1 MAPLSTNSRERL
13 FTMALTPSQE
23 AALEAVRQ
31 FKNSPDVS
39 MTIAGEAGTGKTFL
53 ANIIIHEIFRKISVT
68 VTAPTHRA
76 VSVISNKTGIRGSTI
91 HSLLGLRPNMM
102 LETFDIKNVQFTND
116 NNEEK
121 IKNYKYIIIDESSM
135 LGHDIS
141 KFILIKAKQHNT
153 KIIFIGDTAQL
164 PPVNEII
171 SDIFKNPRLV
181 TLKEVV
187 RQQNDNPLLDLLLV
201 MRQDIHSVNGHRFID
216 YINQN
221 PTRIIQKED
230 GSLEGYIALN
240 LQDFCKALITY
251 TNKPEMNEC
260 NPILDYCKYAAY
272 SNESVQIYN
281 RFIRENREVSKG
293 VSDLFIAGDILTGY
307 SNVLTPDLEPLLTNS
322 IDYVVEEVTHRVSND
337 GFYVYQLSIRSK
349 LTSRTSDIMVVDHLG
364 PNYDI
369 YVNTLKILRN
379 DASSPD
385 TQPINRA
392 SKWKAFYRYKDTYL
406 SAIPINLGD
415 GTNKKDE
422 ADKNLDYGYAF
433 TTHKLQGS
441 TVAHMF
447 VNALD
452 MIYYNGDPTKPR
464 VNTPNMPDIINI
476 RNRLMYTALSRT
488 SKVAF
493 ILWAL

>member
-1 MAPLSTNSRERL
+1 MEPLSTNSRERL

-31 FKNSPDVS
+31 FKNSPDIS

-181 TLKEVV
+181 VLKEVV
-187 RQQNDNPLLDLLLV
+187 RQQNDNPLLDLLAI
-201 MRQDIHSVNGHRFID
+201 MRRDIHSVNGHEFID
-216 YINQN
+216 YINKY
-221 PTRIIQKED
+221 PTNIIKKED
-230 GSLEGYIALN
+230 GSIEGYIALN
-240 LQDFCKALITY
+240 LQDFCKALVTY
-251 TNKPEMNEC
+251 TNKPEMNDC
-260 NPILDYCKYAAY
+260 NPVLDFCKYAAY

-281 RFIRENREVSKG
+281 KFIRENREVSAG
-293 VSDLFIAGDILTGY
+293 VTDLFIAGDILTGY
-307 SNVLTPDLEPLLTNS
+307 SNVLTPDLEPLITNS
-322 IDYVVEEVTHRVSND
+322 IDYVVEDVVRRPSND

-349 LTSRTSDIMVVDHLG
+349 LTSKPSDVMVVDHFG

-369 YVNTLKILRN
+369 YVNTLKLLRN
-379 DASSPD
+379 EALAAQP
-385 TQPINRA
+385 TQRA
-392 SKWKAFYRYKDTYL
+392 SKWKAYYRYKDTYL
-406 SAIPINLGD
+406 SAIPVNLGED
-415 GTNKKDE
+415 NNKKDE
-422 ADKNLDYGYAF
+422 DTKNLDYGYAF

-464 VNTPNMPDIINI
+464 VNTPDMPDIINI

>member
-1 MAPLSTNSRERL
+1 MPLSAISRERL
-13 FTMALTPSQE
+13 FVMALTPSQE
-23 AALEAVRQ
+23 AALEAVRV
-31 FKNSPDVS
+31 FKDSSDIS
-39 MTIAGEAGTGKTFL
+39 MTIAGEAGTGKTYL
-53 ANIIIHEIFRKISVT
+53 ANIIIHQIFRRIAVT

-76 VSVISNKTGIRGSTI
+76 VSVISNKTGIKGSTI

-102 LETFDIKNVQFTND
+102 LETFDIRNVQFSND
-116 NNEEK
+116 NNDEK
-121 IKNYKYIIIDESSM
+121 IKNYKYILIDESSM

-141 KFILIKAKQHNT
+141 KFILIKAKQHGT

-181 TLKEVV
+181 VLKEVV
-187 RQQNDNPLLDLLLV
+187 RQQNDNPLLDLLAI
-201 MRQDIHSVNGHRFID
+201 MRRDIHSVNGHEFID
-216 YINQN
+216 YINKY
-221 PTRIIQKED
+221 PTNIIKKED
-230 GSLEGYIALN
+230 GSIEGYIALN
-240 LQDFCKALITY
+240 LQDFCKALVTY
-251 TNKPEMNEC
+251 TNKPEMNDC
-260 NPILDYCKYAAY
+260 NPVLDFCKYAAY

-281 RFIRENREVSKG
+281 KFIRENREVSAG

-307 SNVLTPDLEPLLTNS
+307 SNVLTPDLEPLITNS
-322 IDYVVEEVTHRVSND
+322 IDYVVEDVVRRPSND

-349 LTSRTSDIMVVDHLG
+349 LTSKPSDVMVVDHFG

-369 YVNTLKILRN
+369 YVNTLKLLRN
-379 DASSPD
+379 DALAAQP
-385 TQPINRA
+385 TQRA
-392 SKWKAFYRYKDTYL
+392 SKWKAYYRYKDTYL
-406 SAIPINLGD
+406 SAIPVNLGED
-415 GTNKKDE
+415 NNKKDE
-422 ADKNLDYGYAF
+422 DTKNLDYGYAF

-441 TVAHMF
+441 TVANMF

-452 MIYYNGDPTKPR
+452 MIYYNGDPSTPR
-464 VNTPNMPDIINI
+464 VNTPDMPDVINI

>member
-31 FKNSPDVS
+31 FKNSSDVS

-116 NNEEK
+116 NNEER

-141 KFILIKAKQHNT
+141 KFILIKAKQHGT

-181 TLKEVV
+181 VLKEVV
-187 RQQNDNPLLDLLLV
+187 RQQNDNPLLDLLAI
-201 MRQDIHSVNGHRFID
+201 MRRDIHSVNGHEFID
-216 YINQN
+216 YINKY
-221 PTRIIQKED
+221 PTNIIKKED
-230 GSLEGYIALN
+230 GSIEGYIALN

-251 TNKPEMNEC
+251 TNKPEMNDC
-260 NPILDYCKYAAY
+260 NPVLDFCKYAAY

-281 RFIRENREVSKG
+281 KFIRENREVSAG

-307 SNVLTPDLEPLLTNS
+307 SNVLTPDLEPLITNS
-322 IDYVVEEVTHRVSND
+322 IDYVVEDVVRRPSND

-349 LTSRTSDIMVVDHLG
+349 LTSKSSDIMVVDHFG
-364 PNYDI
+364 PNYEI
-369 YVNTLKILRN
+369 YVNTLKLLRN
-379 DASSPD
+379 DALAAQP
-385 TQPINRA
+385 TQRA
-392 SKWKAFYRYKDTYL
+392 SKWKAYYRYKDTYL
-406 SAIPINLGD
+406 SAIPVNLGED
-415 GTNKKDE
+415 NNKKDE
-422 ADKNLDYGYAF
+422 DTKNLDYGYAF

-464 VNTPNMPDIINI
+464 VNTPAMPDIINI

>member
-1 MAPLSTNSRERL
+1 MTPLSTNSRERL

-31 FKNSPDVS
+31 FKNSPDIS

-102 LETFDIKNVQFTND
+102 LDTFDIKNVQFTND

-181 TLKEVV
+181 VLKEVV
-187 RQQNDNPLLDLLLV
+187 RQQNDNPLLDLLAI
-201 MRQDIHSVNGHRFID
+201 MRRDIHSVNGHEFID
-216 YINQN
+216 YINKY
-221 PTRIIQKED
+221 PTNIIKKED
-230 GSLEGYIALN
+230 GSIEGYIALN

-251 TNKPEMNEC
+251 TNKPEMNDC
-260 NPILDYCKYAAY
+260 NPVLDFCKYAAY

-307 SNVLTPDLEPLLTNS
+307 SNVLTPDLEPLITNS
-322 IDYVVEEVTHRVSND
+322 IDYVVEDVVRRPSND

-349 LTSRTSDIMVVDHLG
+349 LTSKSSDIMVVDHFG
-364 PNYDI
+364 PNYEI
-369 YVNTLKILRN
+369 YVNTLKLLRN
-379 DASSPD
+379 DALAAQP
-385 TQPINRA
+385 TQRA
-392 SKWKAFYRYKDTYL
+392 SKWKAYYRYKDTYL
-406 SAIPINLGD
+406 SAIPVNLGED
-415 GTNKKDE
+415 NNKKDE
-422 ADKNLDYGYAF
+422 DTKNLDYGYAF

-452 MIYYNGDPTKPR
+452 MIYYNGDPSKPR

>member
-1 MAPLSTNSRERL
+1 MTPLSTNSRERL

-31 FKNSPDVS
+31 FKNSPDIS

-102 LETFDIKNVQFTND
+102 LDTFDIKNVQFTND

-181 TLKEVV
+181 VLKEVV
-187 RQQNDNPLLDLLLV
+187 RQQNDNPLLDLLAI
-201 MRQDIHSVNGHRFID
+201 MRRDIHSVNGHEFID
-216 YINQN
+216 YINKY
-221 PTRIIQKED
+221 PTNIIKKED
-230 GSLEGYIALN
+230 GSIEGYIALN

-251 TNKPEMNEC
+251 TNKPEMNDC
-260 NPILDYCKYAAY
+260 NPVLDFCKYAAY

-281 RFIRENREVSKG
+281 KFIRENREVSAG

-307 SNVLTPDLEPLLTNS
+307 SNVLTPDLEPLITNS
-322 IDYVVEEVTHRVSND
+322 IDYVVEDVVRRPSND

-349 LTSRTSDIMVVDHLG
+349 LTSKPSDIMVVDHFG
-364 PNYDI
+364 PNYEI
-369 YVNTLKILRN
+369 YVNTLKLLRN
-379 DASSPD
+379 DALAAQP
-385 TQPINRA
+385 TQRA
-392 SKWKAFYRYKDTYL
+392 SKWKAYYRYKDTYL
-406 SAIPINLGD
+406 SAIPVNLGED
-415 GTNKKDE
+415 NNKKDE
-422 ADKNLDYGYAF
+422 DTKNLDYGYAF

>member
-31 FKNSPDVS
+31 FKNSSDVS

-116 NNEEK
+116 NNEER

-141 KFILIKAKQHNT
+141 KFILIKAKQHGT

-181 TLKEVV
+181 VLKEVV
-187 RQQNDNPLLDLLLV
+187 RQQNDNPLLDLLAI
-201 MRQDIHSVNGHRFID
+201 MRRDIHSVNGHEFID
-216 YINQN
+216 YINKY
-221 PTRIIQKED
+221 PTNIIKKED
-230 GSLEGYIALN
+230 GSIEGYIALN

-251 TNKPEMNEC
+251 TNKPEMNDC
-260 NPILDYCKYAAY
+260 NPVLDFCKYAAY

-281 RFIRENREVSKG
+281 RFIRENREVSAG

-307 SNVLTPDLEPLLTNS
+307 SNVLTPDLEPLITNS
-322 IDYVVEEVTHRVSND
+322 IDYVVEDVVRRPSND

-349 LTSRTSDIMVVDHLG
+349 LTSKSSDIMVVDHFD
-364 PNYDI
+364 PNYEI
-369 YVNTLKILRN
+369 YVNTLKLLRN
-379 DASSPD
+379 DALAAQP
-385 TQPINRA
+385 TQRA
-392 SKWKAFYRYKDTYL
+392 SKWKAYYRYKDTYL
-406 SAIPINLGD
+406 SAIPVNLGED
-415 GTNKKDE
+415 NNKKDE
-422 ADKNLDYGYAF
+422 DTKNLDYGYAF

-464 VNTPNMPDIINI
+464 VNTPAMPDIINI

>member
-1 MAPLSTNSRERL
+1 MAPLSTNGRERL

-31 FKNSPDVS
+31 FKNSSDIS

-116 NNEEK
+116 NNEER

-141 KFILIKAKQHNT
+141 KFILIKAKQHGT

-181 TLKEVV
+181 VLKEVV
-187 RQQNDNPLLDLLLV
+187 RQQNDNPLLDLLAI
-201 MRQDIHSVNGHRFID
+201 MRRDIHSVNGHEFID
-216 YINQN
+216 YINKY
-221 PTRIIQKED
+221 PTNIIKKED
-230 GSLEGYIALN
+230 GSIEGYIALN

-251 TNKPEMNEC
+251 TNKPEMNDC
-260 NPILDYCKYAAY
+260 NPVLDFCKYAAY

-281 RFIRENREVSKG
+281 KFIRENREVSAG

-307 SNVLTPDLEPLLTNS
+307 SNVLTPDLEPLITNS
-322 IDYVVEEVTHRVSND
+322 IDYVVEDVVRRPSND

-349 LTSRTSDIMVVDHLG
+349 LTSKSSDIMVVDHFG
-364 PNYDI
+364 PNYEI
-369 YVNTLKILRN
+369 YVNTLKLLRN
-379 DASSPD
+379 DALAAQP
-385 TQPINRA
+385 TQRA
-392 SKWKAFYRYKDTYL
+392 SKWKAYYRYKDTYL
-406 SAIPINLGD
+406 SAIPVNLGED
-415 GTNKKDE
+415 NNKKDE
-422 ADKNLDYGYAF
+422 DTKNLDYGYAF

-452 MIYYNGDPTKPR
+452 MIYYNGDPSKPR
-464 VNTPNMPDIINI
+464 VNTQDMPDIINI